1 MPHLKRYFVPIL
13 VQAPQ
18 ITREVY
24 YLLFVRYVCNLSVV
38 SEEVPNIRYVVLV
51 LVVVLLMIVVVPVVL
66 VEGEGVPQ

>member
-51 LVVVLLMIVVVPVVL
+51 VVLLMIVLVPVVL